1 MLTDE
6 CKVFMHY
13 YKRNLGD
20 YAKKAGR
27 LTMLQHGAY
36 TLLIDSCYDREIFPT
51 LEQAL
56 EWTWASTEAE
66 IEAVKF
72 VLSRFF
78 VLDKEGQYVQDR
90 ILEELLNYH
99 KNADINKRIADE
111 REAKRREKSTNR
123 APIVNEPPPNQEPLT
138 INQEPLTNINTS
150 ICPPDGELA
159 VDSKLPDCEHKA
171 VIDLYHQTL
180 PTLRKVEVW
189 NETRKGYLRQRW
201 REVADELAQTKPIQ
215 APDVLEWWDKFF
227 NHVGKSKFLMGKIN
241 GRDGRQ
247 FTADLEWI
255 LKPSN
260 FAKIVEGKY
269 HGS

>member
-1 MLTDE
+1 
-6 CKVFMHY
+6 MHY

-51 LEQAL
+51 IEQAI

-78 VLDKEGQYVQDR
+78 VLDKDGRYVQDR
-90 ILEELLNYH
+90 ILEELLHYH

-111 REAKRREKSTNR
+111 REAKRKEKRTNR
-123 APIVNEPPPNQEPLT
+123 EQNVNEAPPNHKPLT
-138 INQEPLTNINTS
+138 INQEPDIS
-150 ICPPDGELA
+150 ICPPNGEPE
-159 VDSKLPDCEHKA
+159 DQKLPNCQHEA
-171 VIDLYHQTL
+171 VISLYHQHL
-180 PTLRKVEVW
+180 PTLRRVEVW

-201 REVADELAQTKPIQ
+201 REVAEELSKTKPIEHS
-215 APDVLEWWDKFF
+215 DVLNWFAEFF
-227 NHVGKSKFLMGKIN
+227 QHIGTSKFLT
-241 GRDGRQ
+241 GRVNDKSGRS
-247 FTADLEWI
+247 FAADLEWI
-255 LKPSN
+255 LRPSN

-269 HGS
+269 HGTN